1 MQRYLRHKLLDRA
14 GKKAARI
21 AQKTVGKDAIWTCTY
36 VRRQESDKHKS
47 TTKVQEEE
55 KQAEV
60 SDDDPVSSG
69 AEATPIRLGSGGAC
83 KMFCF
88 VCVFRLETVQNVG
101 YCPCRRSR

>member
-55 KQAEV
+55 QQAEV

-88 VCVFRLETVQNVG
+88 VCVFRLETLQNVA
-101 YCPCRRSR
+101 YCCRRRSF

>member
-36 VRRQESDKHKS
+36 VRRQGSDKHKS

-55 KQAEV
+55 QQAEV

-69 AEATPIRLGSGGAC
+69 AEATPYTASLG
-83 KMFCF
+83 
-88 VCVFRLETVQNVG
+88 
-101 YCPCRRSR
+101 

>member
-47 TTKVQEEE
+47 STKVQEEE
-55 KQAEV
+55 QQAEV

-69 AEATPIRLGSGGAC
+69 AEATPYTASLG
-83 KMFCF
+83 
-88 VCVFRLETVQNVG
+88 
-101 YCPCRRSR
+101 